1 MQTNTEET
9 AAAVK
14 DLLSRQ
20 DISDYCKELSLM
32 HSAFIRS
39 DFADEQR
46 TRIMVDATYQNVR
59 DFLLALQ
66 SINSKTIGS

>member
-1 MQTNTEET
+1 
-9 AAAVK
+9 
-14 DLLSRQ
+14 
-20 DISDYCKELSLM
+20 M

-59 DFLLALQ
+59 DFLLTLQ
-66 SINSKTIGS
+66 SIHLTNKQ